1 MVDVGDKPVTA
12 RRARAQ
18 GRLSCSAET
27 LALVEE
33 GKAPKGS
40 VIAMAE
46 LAGVMAAKRTA
57 DLIPLCHPLPLSKID
72 VAIAMD
78 LSLPGFIVEAV
89 VRTEGRTGVEMEAL
103 TAVSV
108 ACLTLFDMLKAA
120 DKGMTIGE
128 IRVTEKEGGASGAW
142 QLPR

>member
-1 MVDVGDKPVTA
+1 MPKLSHLDQDGRARMVDVGDKPVTA

-40 VIAMAE
+40 VIATAE

-57 DLIPLCHPLPLSKID
+57 DLIPLCHPLPL
-72 VAIAMD
+72 
-78 LSLPGFIVEAV
+78 
-89 VRTEGRTGVEMEAL
+89 
-103 TAVSV
+103 
-108 ACLTLFDMLKAA
+108 
-120 DKGMTIGE
+120 
-128 IRVTEKEGGASGAW
+128 
-142 QLPR
+142 

>member
-1 MVDVGDKPVTA
+1 MPKLSHLDQDGRARMVDVGDKPVTA

-40 VIAMAE
+40 VIATAE

-57 DLIPLCHPLPLSKID
+57 DLIPLCHPLPLSKI
-72 VAIAMD
+72 
-78 LSLPGFIVEAV
+78 
-89 VRTEGRTGVEMEAL
+89 
-103 TAVSV
+103 
-108 ACLTLFDMLKAA
+108 
-120 DKGMTIGE
+120 
-128 IRVTEKEGGASGAW
+128 
-142 QLPR
+142 

>member
-40 VIAMAE
+40 VIATAE

-78 LSLPGFIVEAV
+78 RSLPGFIVEAV

-142 QLPR
+142 

>member
-40 VIAMAE
+40 VIATAE

-57 DLIPLCHPLPLSKID
+57 DLIPLFHPLPLSKID

-128 IRVTEKEGGASGAW
+128 IRVTEKEGGASGDW
-142 QLPR
+142 QFPR